1 MKSIRNFFAV
11 IFGTMGAILL
21 APVITLF
28 GLLMLGMA
36 FGLSLIAAGVLS
48 AWVRTHQAGETID
61 GVAEPVEEAG
71 TAERQPA

>member
-28 GLLMLGMA
+28 GLLMLGLA
-36 FGLSLIAAGVLS
+36 FGLSLIAAGVLT
-48 AWVRTHQAGETID
+48 AWVRTHRAGETID
-61 GVAEPVEEAG
+61 GVAEPVCEAD
-71 TAERQPA
+71 TSERQVA